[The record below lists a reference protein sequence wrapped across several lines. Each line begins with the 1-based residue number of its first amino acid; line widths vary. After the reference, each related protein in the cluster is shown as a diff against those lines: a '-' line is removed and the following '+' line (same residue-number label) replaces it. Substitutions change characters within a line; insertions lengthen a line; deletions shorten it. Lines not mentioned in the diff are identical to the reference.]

1 MKKQSLITYHII
13 SLLALIAYY
22 IFFSFDAIKTSVGA
36 SGDGQMY
43 IFLAFFIIFLPTII
57 TNVACLATTLLST
70 KKRTIIIS
78 YVVAVFTPI
87 SCIWLLHYGFY
98 FHYFYLETGLI
109 FHVIAFIG
117 YILLYKHLIDNPTFE
132 STSTISKDKNLIFKK
147 ILSSTILII
156 VCHVFYAQ
164 IIEAFTSILNIGNDN
179 VSFHNNIIEF
189 SAQQHHIWCLICVLL
204 SILFVYKNY
213 NKLVL
218 GAFIFSLIPN
228 IHFLIKCIRAITSA
242 DGDFKLIRYNY
253 TLIHLE
259 SNYINEITNYLYLTI
274 AVCVITILVYVVMQR
289 YINKKIKNINIFTL
303 IIDTLY
309 VLLSYNIVNIYF
321 DNSNI
326 FQCVS
331 FIILISLLFLSN
343 KTSLRKTIV
352 YATLLYICWFYVLI
366 SKGNF
371 IAQDMYFL
379 AYSTPC
385 IASYYAIDYWSRKFQ
400 NTKQN

>member
-1 MKKQSLITYHII
+1 MKCRR
-13 SLLALIAYY
+13 
-22 IFFSFDAIKTSVGA
+22 DA
-36 SGDGQMY
+36 
-43 IFLAFFIIFLPTII
+43 
-57 TNVACLATTLLST
+57 
-70 KKRTIIIS
+70 
-78 YVVAVFTPI
+78 
-87 SCIWLLHYGFY
+87 
-98 FHYFYLETGLI
+98 
-109 FHVIAFIG
+109 
-117 YILLYKHLIDNPTFE
+117 
-132 STSTISKDKNLIFKK
+132 KK

-156 VCHVFYAQ
+156 VCNVFYAQ

-204 SILFVYKNY
+204 SILFIYKNY
-213 NKLVL
+213 TKLVL
-218 GAFIFSLIPN
+218 GTFIFSLMPN

-259 SNYINEITNYLYLTI
+259 SSFINVITNYLYLTI
-274 AVCVITILVYVVMQR
+274 AVCCITILVYVVMQR
-289 YINKKIKNINIFTL
+289 YMNKKIKNINIFTL

-331 FIILISLLFLSN
+331 FIILISLLFFSN
-343 KTSLRKTIV
+343 KTSLIKTIV

>member
-1 MKKQSLITYHII
+1 MQKQSLITYHIL

-22 IFFSFDAIKTSVGA
+22 IFFSFNEIKASCGA

-70 KKRTIIIS
+70 KKRTIIKS
-78 YVVAVFTPI
+78 YFVAVFTPI
-87 SCIWLLHYGFY
+87 SGIWLLHYGFY
-98 FHYFYLETGLI
+98 HHYFHLEIGLI

-117 YILLYKHLIDNPTFE
+117 YILLYKHLVGNSAYEINSII
-132 STSTISKDKNLIFKK
+132 STDKNLTLKK
-147 ILSSTILII
+147 ILSSSILII
-156 VCHVFYAQ
+156 VSHVFYAQ

-213 NKLVL
+213 TKLVL
-218 GAFIFSLIPN
+218 GTFIFSLMPN
-228 IHFLIKCIRAITSA
+228 IHFLYKCIRAITSA

-259 SNYINEITNYLYLTI
+259 SSFINVITNYLYLTI
-274 AVCVITILVYVVMQR
+274 AVCCITILVYVVMQR
-289 YINKKIKNINIFTL
+289 YMNKKIKNINIFTL

-331 FIILISLLFLSN
+331 FIILISLLFFSN
-343 KTSLRKTIV
+343 KTSLIKTIV

>member
-1 MKKQSLITYHII
+1 MKKQSLITYHIL

-22 IFFSFDAIKTSVGA
+22 IFFSFNEIKASCGA

-43 IFLAFFIIFLPTII
+43 IFLALFIIFLPTII

-78 YVVAVFTPI
+78 YFVAVFTPI
-87 SCIWLLHYGFY
+87 SGIWLLHYGFY
-98 FHYFYLETGLI
+98 HHYFHLEIGLI

-117 YILLYKHLIDNPTFE
+117 YILLYKHLVGN
-132 STSTISKDKNLIFKK
+132 STYEINSIISTDKNLTLKK
-147 ILSSTILII
+147 ILSSSILII
-156 VCHVFYAQ
+156 VSHVLYSQ
-164 IIEAFTSILNIGNDN
+164 IIDAFTTHLYIGNA
-179 VSFHNNIIEF
+179 NISLHIIQE
-189 SAQQHHIWCLICVLL
+189 HHIWSLICVLL
-204 SILFVYKNY
+204 SIFFVYKNY

-218 GAFIFSLIPN
+218 GTFIFSLMPN

-289 YINKKIKNINIFTL
+289 YMNKKIKNINIFTL
-303 IIDTLY
+303 ILDTLY

-331 FIILISLLFLSN
+331 FIILISLLILSN
-343 KTSLRKTIV
+343 KTSLIKTIV

-371 IAQDMYFL
+371 IIQDMYFM

>member
-78 YVVAVFTPI
+78 YFVAVFTPI
-87 SCIWLLHYGFY
+87 SGIWLLHYGFY
-98 FHYFYLETGLI
+98 HHYFHLEIGLI

-117 YILLYKHLIDNPTFE
+117 YILLYKHLIDKPTSE

-164 IIEAFTSILNIGNDN
+164 IIEAFTSILNICNDN

-213 NKLVL
+213 TKLVL
-218 GAFIFSLIPN
+218 GTFIFSLMPN
-228 IHFLIKCIRAITSA
+228 IHFLYKCIRAITSA

-259 SNYINEITNYLYLTI
+259 SNYINKITNYLYLTI

-309 VLLSYNIVNIYF
+309 VLLSYNIVNIHF

-343 KTSLRKTIV
+343 KTSLIKTIV